1 MRKIA
6 PCLWFDNRAEEA
18 ARFYTSLFENS
29 KIVQTV
35 MYGDH
40 GPQQKG
46 TVMTVAFTLQG
57 QDFTALNGGPAFPIT
72 PAISFYVSCKTEKE
86 VDILWKKMPE
96 GGNVLMEL
104 QEYPFSKKFGWVA
117 DRFGVSWQLS
127 LSGSSTAIAPFFMF
141 TGKQHGKAEE
151 AMSFYASLFESSRID
166 HIERYGAGQQEPEG
180 TVKHASFT
188 LAGQDFM
195 AIDSNAPHPFT
206 FTPGISLFVSCQTQ
220 EEIDRL
226 WDKLAKGGEEV
237 QCGWITDKYGVSWQ
251 IVPAN
256 LGDLLGDG
264 TSPRADRVMKKLLTM
279 IKLDMKELQR
289 AAEE

>member
-6 PCLWFDNRAEEA
+6 PCLWFDNQAEKA
-18 ARFYTSLFENS
+18 ARFYTGLFEHSN
-29 KIVQTV
+29 IVQTV
-35 MYGDH
+35 LYGDH

-46 TVMTVAFTLQG
+46 TVMSVTFTLQG

-86 VDILWKKMPE
+86 VDTLWKKLSD
-96 GGNVLMEL
+96 GGKALMEL
-104 QEYPFSKKFGWVA
+104 QQYPFSKRFGWVA

-127 LSGSSTAIAPFFMF
+127 LTGTSTAIAPFFMF
-141 TGKQHGKAEE
+141 VGKQHGKANE
-151 AMSFYASLFESSRID
+151 AMDFYVSLFKSSKID
-166 HIERYGAGQQEPEG
+166 RVERYGAGEQGPAG

-188 LAGQDFM
+188 LAGQPFM

-206 FTPGISLFVSCQTQ
+206 FTPGISLFVSCETQ
-220 EEIDRL
+220 GEIDRL
-226 WDKLAKGGEEV
+226 WEKLADGGEEV
-237 QCGWITDKYGVSWQ
+237 QCGWVTDRYGVSWQ

-256 LGDLLGDG
+256 LGELLGDG
-264 TSPRADRVMKKLLTM
+264 TSASANRVMKAVLTM

-289 AAEE
+289 AAEA